1 MRQQLA
7 KVQSEQQSATAEYQR
22 LQRRNELRKEV
33 GVGVLWWWGNS
44 SKSWGCGVGVTVA
57 RRRGHV
63 GAVPELA
70 AATMPRTWS
79 IG

>member
-33 GVGVLWWWGNS
+33 GP
-44 SKSWGCGVGVTVA
+44 WGCRAGW
-57 RRRGHV
+57 RGC
-63 GAVPELA
+63 GTGTA
-70 AATMPRTWS
+70 
-79 IG
+79 